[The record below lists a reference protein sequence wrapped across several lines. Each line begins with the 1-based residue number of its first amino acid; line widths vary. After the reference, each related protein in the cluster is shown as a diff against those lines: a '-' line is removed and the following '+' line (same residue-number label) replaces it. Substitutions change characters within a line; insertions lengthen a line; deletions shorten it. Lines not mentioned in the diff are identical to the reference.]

1 MKAKEIQIFEPA
13 MCCETGLCGVS
24 VDPELLRISTVINTL
39 KEQGITIERFNLSN
53 APQVF
58 VDNKVVNDFINQ
70 YDVDNL
76 PVTLVDGQIKVIGR
90 YPSNADFTE
99 WLALAS
105 DVLNTTSESCGCGS
119 GDSSE
124 SCCDSGNSSE
134 SCCGSDESPES
145 CCDTNNNS
153 ENCCGSANNS
163 SSCCESGCC

>member
-1 MKAKEIQIFEPA
+1 MKEIQIFEPA

-39 KEQGITIERFNLSN
+39 KEQGITIERFNLSS
-53 APQVF
+53 APQAF

-76 PVTLVDGQIKVIGR
+76 PVTLVDGKIKVIGR

-99 WLALAS
+99 WLALPA
-105 DVLNTTSESCGCGS
+105 DLLNTNQEGCCCGS
-119 GDSSE
+119 DDSSE
-124 SCCDSGNSSE
+124 GCCDSNDNSE
-134 SCCGSDESPES
+134 SCCGSGDDSQGCCGSDNNSES
-145 CCDTNNNS
+145 CCSSDND
-153 ENCCGSANNS
+153 S